1 MTIFLES
8 PWPAI
13 LMGIV
18 AEAILGAVLVT
29 TRRAMLLGAMAAVL
43 VVALLGVALELLV
56 VTEREQVE
64 ASLDGIVAA
73 LNANDL
79 DRLLRDYIAPDAY
92 RTRARASWALGR
104 VEIQQAKYHNLR
116 VTINKLTSPPTADVE
131 FYGVVYYR
139 DRLGEIPRE
148 YYSAQFVA
156 EFELR
161 DGRWMVTDHVEY
173 DIYGATHQDDRF

>member
-8 PWPAI
+8 PWPVI

-18 AEAILGAVLVT
+18 AEAVLAVVLVT
-29 TRRAMLLGAMAAVL
+29 TRRGLLLGAMGGVL
-43 VVALLGVALELLV
+43 VVVLLGVALEILV

-64 ASLDGIVAA
+64 RTLDGIIAS

-79 DRLLRDYIAPDAY
+79 NRLLEDYVAPDA
-92 RTRARASWALGR
+92 RTTRARAAWALNR

-116 VTINKLTSPPTADVE
+116 VTINRLTSPPTALAE
-131 FYGVVYYR
+131 FYGVVFYR
-139 DRLGEIPRE
+139 DRKGEIPHE
-148 YYSAQFVA
+148 YYSAQFAA

-173 DIYGATHQDDRF
+173 DVYGVQHQDDQF